1 VVSIQALRARLPLI
15 VFFLLFLLLVMV
27 VGLACAC
34 LSDHPMQAIDRAV
47 SAIPAAPPLIELW
60 ALMVLLLA
68 PVSLFVAAPRRA
80 QGRASPPLLQRF
92 LF

>member
-1 VVSIQALRARLPLI
+1 MVSIQALRARLPLI

>member
-1 VVSIQALRARLPLI
+1 MRKRLPLI
-15 VFFLLFLLLVMV
+15 AFIFLVLILLMLI
-27 VGLACAC
+27 GIACAC
-34 LSDHPMQAIDRAV
+34 ATGHPMQAVEKAV

-60 ALMVLLLA
+60 SLIVLLLA
-68 PVSLFVAAPRRA
+68 PVALFVAAPGRA